1 MLRIK
6 NPLVTVPFYENN
18 FGFKLIHKYDFPQ
31 WKFSLYFLAIL
42 PEGFTPP
49 TPGTADAEEYL
60 WTMNGVCLELT
71 HNYGSEEEDSFAV
84 NNGNVEPHRGF
95 GHIAVMTRDVYA
107 ASAELES
114 AGVRFQKRPDE
125 GRMKG
130 LAFALDPDGYWIE
143 IVSRH
148 EESTV
153 NNKFTFAQTMIR
165 VKDPVKSLHFYR
177 DVLGMTLIRETH
189 MGVGTDWAFSLYF
202 LAHMSVEEASALP
215 PPDSPEAGDAIR
227 HMFRPVLELTHNHGT
242 ENDVSF
248 KYHNGND
255 TAEGQ
260 VQGFG
265 HTGFLV
271 DDLAVACNTMMEQ
284 GVVFKKKP
292 EDGNM
297 RELAFAY
304 DPDGYWVEIIQRNG
318 FRLTRGAV

>member
-1 MLRIK
+1 M
-6 NPLVTVPFYENN
+6 
-18 FGFKLIHKYDFPQ
+18 
-31 WKFSLYFLAIL
+31 
-42 PEGFTPP
+42 
-49 TPGTADAEEYL
+49 
-60 WTMNGVCLELT
+60 
-71 HNYGSEEEDSFAV
+71 
-84 NNGNVEPHRGF
+84 
-95 GHIAVMTRDVYA
+95 
-107 ASAELES
+107 
-114 AGVRFQKRPDE
+114 
-125 GRMKG
+125 
-130 LAFALDPDGYWIE
+130 DPDGYWIE

-227 HMFRPVLELTHNHGT
+227 NMFRPVLELTHNHGT

-248 KYHNGND
+248 KYAVSLKGSDSLSLTCMLFYRYHNGND

-297 RELAFAY
+297 RGKL
-304 DPDGYWVEIIQRNG
+304 
-318 FRLTRGAV
+318 